1 MDNSIGA
8 LVLFTCIGFV
18 GLFVLWLVLPAILF
32 DLHPMWTPFLVAGQL
47 ISFFAIK
54 GYLQRL

>member
-18 GLFVLWLVLPAILF
+18 GLFVLWLVLRYSSTF
-32 DLHPMWTPFLVAGQL
+32 TQCGRHFLVAGQL